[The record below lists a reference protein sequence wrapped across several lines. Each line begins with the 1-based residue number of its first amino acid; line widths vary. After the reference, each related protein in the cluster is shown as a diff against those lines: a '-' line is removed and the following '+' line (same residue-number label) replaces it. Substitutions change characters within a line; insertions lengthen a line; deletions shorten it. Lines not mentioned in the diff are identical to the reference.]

1 MMETYL
7 TRKGLFSEEWKR
19 QVAAAFKR
27 ELDDAVEAAAR

>member
-1 MMETYL
+1 METYL
-7 TRKGLFSEEWKR
+7 TRKGLFSEEGKR